1 MNDECFRL
9 SLIDIMHAGLLNDFV
24 NLIFDYNLKN
34 DEEVYIQYKIASGN
48 IILNIFDNCNNNR
61 FNGYIFSNNNFI
73 DNKNSITCIDVNE
86 TYRKYK
92 NGTSNKNIIL
102 IGALLKSNDEN
113 EKVHIIN
120 LLFDGKMKEIISKN
134 FL

>member
-48 IILNIFDNCNNNR
+48 IILNIFDNYIILSNINR
-61 FNGYIFSNNNFI
+61 FFLYNM
-73 DNKNSITCIDVNE
+73 E
-86 TYRKYK
+86 
-92 NGTSNKNIIL
+92 
-102 IGALLKSNDEN
+102 LLQQ
-113 EKVHIIN
+113 
-120 LLFDGKMKEIISKN
+120 ISYY
-134 FL
+134 F

>member
-24 NLIFDYNLKN
+24 NLIFDYNLRN
-34 DEEVYIQYKIASGN
+34 DEEVYMQYKIASGN

-61 FNGYIFSNNNFI
+61 FNGYIFSNSNFI
-73 DNKNSITCIDVNE
+73 NSNNDFSCIDINKAYE
-86 TYRKYK
+86 KYK
-92 NGTSNKNIIL
+92 NGTYNNNIIL
-102 IGALLKSNDEN
+102 VGALLKSNDEN
-113 EKVHIIN
+113 EKINIIN

>member
-61 FNGYIFSNNNFI
+61 FNGYILYIMNHLHLVI
-73 DNKNSITCIDVNE
+73 K
-86 TYRKYK
+86 
-92 NGTSNKNIIL
+92 
-102 IGALLKSNDEN
+102 
-113 EKVHIIN
+113 
-120 LLFDGKMKEIISKN
+120 
-134 FL
+134 

>member
-73 DNKNSITCIDVNE
+73 DDKNSITCIDVNE
-86 TYRKYK
+86 AYKKYK
-92 NGTSNKNIIL
+92 NGTSNKNII
-102 IGALLKSNDEN
+102 
-113 EKVHIIN
+113 
-120 LLFDGKMKEIISKN
+120 
-134 FL
+134 

>member
-48 IILNIFDNCNNNR
+48 IILNI
-61 FNGYIFSNNNFI
+61 
-73 DNKNSITCIDVNE
+73 
-86 TYRKYK
+86 
-92 NGTSNKNIIL
+92 
-102 IGALLKSNDEN
+102 
-113 EKVHIIN
+113 
-120 LLFDGKMKEIISKN
+120 
-134 FL
+134 

>member
-48 IILNIFDNCNNNR
+48 IW
-61 FNGYIFSNNNFI
+61 
-73 DNKNSITCIDVNE
+73 
-86 TYRKYK
+86 YK
-92 NGTSNKNIIL
+92 SDW
-102 IGALLKSNDEN
+102 LL
-113 EKVHIIN
+113 
-120 LLFDGKMKEIISKN
+120 L
-134 FL
+134 

>member
-73 DNKNSITCIDVNE
+73 DDKNSITCIDVNE
-86 TYRKYK
+86 AYKKYK
-92 NGTSNKNIIL
+92 NGTSNKNTIL

-113 EKVHIIN
+113 EKIHIIN